1 MISKVQIRTRF
12 APSPSGIMHVGNI
25 RSALMS
31 YLCAKEYGGHF
42 VLRIEDTDQSRTSF
56 LYLDAIYF
64 ILNMLQLYPDE
75 SPLVGGDYGPYT
87 QSERI
92 SIYQNY
98 LNYFLEKNLIYR
110 CFKTSEELE
119 EERKKQI
126 ALKLPPRYERV
137 ILSAQEE
144 QKYLDE
150 KRPFVWRLKIKEGKI
165 CIEDKMKGAMHFDLS
180 NFADC
185 PITRQDGT
193 FTFLFANFVDDVE
206 MKISYVIR
214 GEEHLSNTAIQAYMY
229 EALSFSQ
236 PLYSHLPLICD
247 SEGKKLSKRNFGF
260 NIFDLLEEGFL
271 PQAIINYIGIIGS
284 NIKEEILS
292 LADMVEK
299 KVFSE
304 MRSSGFITYDINKL
318 LWINSKWMQKID
330 ILEFISTLCMFKK
343 HINGYNNYP
352 ISENIDFLVAIKKE
366 SRTIKE
372 FFYNTQLIMASSLS
386 SIVFDKEEIH
396 IVEEAIIAINYYYT
410 DIVDSNDFKIF
421 IKKISQQKN
430 IMEKKIYQAI
440 RKIIIGSEE
449 GISILVL
456 LQYSDKNKI
465 MTHINNIEC
474 R

>member
-1 MISKVQIRTRF
+1 MNSQVQIRTRF

-31 YLCAKEYGGHF
+31 YLCAKEAGGDF
-42 VLRIEDTDQSRTSF
+42 VLRIEDTDQSRTSS
-56 LYLDAIYF
+56 LYLDAIYL
-64 ILNMLQLYPDE
+64 ILNMMQLYPDE
-75 SPLVGGDYGPYT
+75 SPLIGGPYGPYT
-87 QSERI
+87 QSERT
-92 SIYQNY
+92 SVYQDY
-98 LNYFLEKNLIYR
+98 LNHFLEKKLIYR

-137 ILSAQEE
+137 ILSEAEE
-144 QKYLDE
+144 KKYLE
-150 KRPFVWRLKIKEGKI
+150 QQKPFIWRLKIREGKI
-165 CIEDKMKGAMHFDLS
+165 VIEDKMKGAIHFDLS

-193 FTFLFANFVDDVE
+193 FTFLFANFVDDIE
-206 MKISYVIR
+206 MKISYVVR

-229 EALSFSQ
+229 EALSLSKPF
-236 PLYSHLPLICD
+236 YCHLPLICD

-271 PQAIINYIGIIGS
+271 PQAIINYIAIIGS
-284 NIKEEILS
+284 NMKEEILS
-292 LADMVEK
+292 LTDMVEK

-330 ILEFISTLCMFKK
+330 ILEFISILSMFK
-343 HINGYNNYP
+343 NYVTGYNDYS
-352 ISENIDFLVAIKKE
+352 ISENTDFLMAIKKE

-372 FFYNTQLIMASSLS
+372 FFYNTQLIMAPPLS
-386 SIVFDKEEIH
+386 SIIFDKEGMCIA
-396 IVEEAIIAINYYYT
+396 EEAISVINYYYT
-410 DIVDSNDFKIF
+410 NIPDNDNFKIF
-421 IKKISQQKN
+421 IKKRAQEAN

-449 GISILVL
+449 GMSIWIL
-456 LQYSDKNKI
+456 LQYTDKNKV
-465 MTHINNIEC
+465 MTHISTMQC